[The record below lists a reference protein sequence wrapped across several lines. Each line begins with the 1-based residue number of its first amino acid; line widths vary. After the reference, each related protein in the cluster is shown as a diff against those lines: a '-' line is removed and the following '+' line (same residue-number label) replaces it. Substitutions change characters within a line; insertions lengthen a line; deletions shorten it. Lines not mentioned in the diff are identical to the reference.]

1 MISLFDTPSLERA
14 LSLPLDP
21 KLRRLLGDRVEHL
34 AALDFDVRD
43 DTYFLVVEADTSVDE
58 VTDELG
64 WSPLVNP
71 LDGRRFGTAGWHPF
85 HDHLSDRGG
94 WFELLVTAGNAAVF
108 VLLIQDDDRTE
119 PDLLALCRTYAA

>member
-1 MISLFDTPSLERA
+1 MIALFDTPSLERA

-21 KLRRLLGDRVEHL
+21 KLRRLLGVRVEHL
-34 AALDFDVRD
+34 ATLDFDVRD
-43 DTYFLVVEADTSVDE
+43 CTYFLVVEAGTTLED

-71 LDGRRFGTAGWHPF
+71 LDGQRFGTAEWHPF

-94 WFELLVTAGNAAVF
+94 WFELMVTGGNDAVF
-108 VLLIQDDDRTE
+108 VLLIEDDDQTE
-119 PDLLALCRTYAA
+119 PDLLALCRTYAN